1 MMAAAVERGWPLL
14 VTSALI
20 AAYGWAA
27 WRRFRLSGAW
37 PADWTEPVRHWL
49 ETPAVWTR
57 LQPMLE
63 RPQSALV
70 FLEGDCGK
78 ERLARWIAEGA
89 GIAGILLA
97 AGGFMAWLAGEPGLL
112 LLFAVLAVATPFLRW
127 KDLRNKADSRRRQ
140 MRRELPEL
148 LTRLVIV
155 VNAGENVLRALERC
169 AARGKPGGRP
179 EGDRPVPGVGP
190 TPGTPAGAVRK
201 PGKPG
206 MSGGNPLL
214 LELAAALEAVN
225 RGEPMAYA
233 MEEFGRRCGFPEA
246 KRFAAA
252 VLINTRR
259 GGDSFAAALQD
270 LARTMWAQRK
280 AEARTLGELASSRL
294 SFPLAVIFLIVMALV
309 GTPTLLM
316 MG

>member
-201 PGKPG
+201 P
-206 MSGGNPLL
+206 
-214 LELAAALEAVN
+214 V
-225 RGEPMAYA
+225 
-233 MEEFGRRCGFPEA
+233 FCQA
-246 KRFAAA
+246 KLPKKIVCFYPSSSWVFFTVVSSAHASSYSFRLRIREGLHGA
-252 VLINTRR
+252 R
-259 GGDSFAAALQD
+259 GGQ
-270 LARTMWAQRK
+270 
-280 AEARTLGELASSRL
+280 SSRRP
-294 SFPLAVIFLIVMALV
+294 S
-309 GTPTLLM
+309 GHR
-316 MG
+316 